1 MPTMTNQI
9 AALADMLPQKEQV
22 LVYEII
28 RRMVLAWDPD
38 FTKLTPD
45 ERQRLEEAEQEIA
58 RGETISD
65 ADINWD

>member
-1 MPTMTNQI
+1 MPTMTKQI

-22 LVYEII
+22 LAYEII

-38 FTKLTPD
+38 FTRLTPD